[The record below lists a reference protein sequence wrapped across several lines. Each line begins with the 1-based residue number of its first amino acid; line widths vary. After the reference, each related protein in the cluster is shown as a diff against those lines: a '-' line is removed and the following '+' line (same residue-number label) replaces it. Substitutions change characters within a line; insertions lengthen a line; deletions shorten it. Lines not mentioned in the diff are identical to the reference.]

1 MQSNKEDSSFKDI
14 SWKSFFLM
22 YGISITILFG
32 GGFLIRFFRDGDFFI
47 LEFVAGVIGVILL
60 SVGVFLK
67 NK

>member
-14 SWKSFFLM
+14 SWKSFFLL
-22 YGISITILFG
+22 YGISITVLFS
-32 GGFLIRFFRDGDFFI
+32 GGFLIRFLRDGDFFI

-60 SVGVFLK
+60 LVGVFFK